1 MNSHELGLETVEITQ
16 HVGEVPAKRGQNI
29 AQTTW
34 NIICAAYFNM
44 ICLQEELN
52 THRRKVEKFIPPLGF
67 STQFSYL

>member
-34 NIICAAYFNM
+34 NIICTAYFNM

-52 THRRKVEKFIPPLGF
+52 TQEFTPPLGF
-67 STQFSYL
+67 RTQFSYR